1 MPICSVSPI
10 STRNRRVLLILVF
23 VVGFAI
29 AFILAFAATV
39 AQGQTTLSLHDA
51 IQQARNSPYAR
62 IAQAQVNAAQGMV
75 TQAGLRPNP
84 RLFLQSE
91 DLRPWGNNF
100 DFANNTEDYGYISQT
115 IETAGKRSGRLRFAD
130 ANLHVTEAADA
141 FQLQQLAGRVAASYW
156 NAVSTARISQLLAQ
170 DLTAV
175 DDMVRYHQERVNAG
189 AMRGADLL
197 RMQIE
202 RDRLF
207 IALQAAQRDAA
218 MARVDLGRQIGHPI
232 GRNVELSDSIDAI
245 ESVPHEEL
253 ADVLAQRPDAMVA
266 QQAVAAAEADLK
278 LQKSLRVPDL
288 DLLGGYKRNSG
299 ANTLYG
305 GLQIP
310 LPFTN
315 RNQGEVQ
322 RAAANVQGA
331 QAQLDQMKLTVQADV
346 DAATEAYAREQ
357 AIVENTLPDMR
368 DRARK
373 DLAIMSDAYRTG
385 GVDLLRYIDAE
396 RTEIDVETSA
406 LRTLAEFHLSA
417 LRLKLAYGEQP

>member
-1 MPICSVSPI
+1 MPICSVSAI

-23 VVGFAI
+23 IVGFAI

-62 IAQAQVNAAQGMV
+62 IAQAQVDAAQGMV

-91 DLRPWGNNF
+91 DLRPWASNF

-130 ANLHVTEAADA
+130 ANLRVTEAADA

-175 DDMVRYHQERVNAG
+175 DEMVRYHQERVNAG

-218 MARVDLGRQIGHPI
+218 TARVDLGRQIGHPI
-232 GRNVELSDSIDAI
+232 DGNVELSDSIDAI
-245 ESVPHEEL
+245 DSVPHEEL
-253 ADVLAQRPDAMVA
+253 AEVLTQRPDVMVA
-266 QQAVAAAEADLK
+266 QEAVAASQADLK

-305 GLQIP
+305 AMQIP

-322 RAAANVQGA
+322 RAAANVQAA

-346 DAATEAYAREQ
+346 DAATEAYTREQ

-396 RTEIDVETSA
+396 RTEIDVETNA

-417 LRLKLAYGEQP
+417 LRLELAYGMQP

>member
-1 MPICSVSPI
+1 MPICSVSAI
-10 STRNRRVLLILVF
+10 STRNRRVYLILCF
-23 VVGFAI
+23 IAGFAI
-29 AFILAFAATV
+29 AFLIAFAATV

-51 IQQARNSPYAR
+51 IQHARNSPYAR

-91 DLRPWGNNF
+91 DLRPWASNF
-100 DFANNTEDYGYISQT
+100 DFSNNTEDYGYISQT

-130 ANLHVTEAADA
+130 ANLRVTEAADA

-175 DDMVRYHQERVNAG
+175 DEMVRYHQERVNAG

-218 MARVDLGRQIGHPI
+218 TARVDLGRQIGHPI
-232 GRNVELSDSIDAI
+232 DGSVELSDSIDAI
-245 ESVPHEEL
+245 DSVPHEEL
-253 ADVLAQRPDAMVA
+253 AEVLTQRPDVMVA
-266 QQAVAAAEADLK
+266 EEAVAAAEADLK

-305 GLQIP
+305 AMQIP

-322 RAAANVQGA
+322 RAAANVQA
-331 QAQLDQMKLTVQADV
+331 AHAQLDQMKLTVQADV
-346 DAATEAYAREQ
+346 DAATEAYTLEQ

-396 RTEIDVETSA
+396 RTEIEVETNA